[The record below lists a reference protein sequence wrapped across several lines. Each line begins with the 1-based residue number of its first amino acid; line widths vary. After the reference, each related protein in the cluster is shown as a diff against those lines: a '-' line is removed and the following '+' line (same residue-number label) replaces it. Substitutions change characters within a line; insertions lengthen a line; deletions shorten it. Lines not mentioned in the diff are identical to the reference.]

1 MTARS
6 QSDRVRSFGVR
17 ATARRRAQATMAF
30 QVVFMLFVAA
40 LLFGPLLLL
49 AMFSFSD
56 SPVLGLPLEGF
67 TTRWYASAIEND
79 RLLEA
84 IWNSVK
90 ISVVVMPACL
100 MLGTAAAFGLTR
112 FDFRGQSIVASFIG
126 LPLVIP
132 WLLTGV
138 GALLFFSSI
147 NVKLSLLTVGIMHV
161 VVAFPLVA
169 ALVAAQLYRID
180 RELEEAS
187 RDLGATRRQTLRL
200 VIIPLLI
207 PTLAASAVFVFI
219 WSFNNFI
226 ITFFAIG
233 FDNTF
238 PIWVFSSLRRSG
250 NVPVVNAISTLVSAV
265 QVALVW
271 GAWRYLRFRSA
282 QRGQDVR
289 EVIAGGTAT

>member
-1 MTARS
+1 
-6 QSDRVRSFGVR
+6 
-17 ATARRRAQATMAF
+17 MAF

-67 TTRWYASAIEND
+67 TTRWYANAIEND

-112 FDFRGQSIVASFIG
+112 FDFRGRSIVASFIG

-138 GALLFFSSI
+138 GALLFFNSI
-147 NVKLSLLTVGIMHV
+147 NLKLSLLTVGIMHV

-200 VIIPLLI
+200 VILPLLI

-250 NVPVVNAISTLVSAV
+250 NIPVVNSISTLVSAV
-265 QVALVW
+265 QIALVW